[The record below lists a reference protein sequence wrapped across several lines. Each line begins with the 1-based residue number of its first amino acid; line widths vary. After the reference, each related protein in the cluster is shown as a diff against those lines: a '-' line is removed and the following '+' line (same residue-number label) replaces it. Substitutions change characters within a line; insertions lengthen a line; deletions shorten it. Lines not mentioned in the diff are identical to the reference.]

1 MKNLL
6 LLATLTLAGVTAT
19 AQDQINAFIT
29 EAQNYLAQKD
39 YKMAQ
44 LSLQD
49 AINEINTLMAGQIG
63 DALPDEI
70 NGLKSTGEESA
81 NNAGMAFMGGGTAV
95 SKRYEH
101 PAKQENTADV
111 SIITNSPMLAT
122 LNMFMG
128 NPSMMGQEYK
138 SVRVGTRRAI
148 MKSET
153 EDYYMDN
160 GSSKQIRSSELQI
173 PLSQTLI
180 TLNLR
185 GFASEQEEL
194 AFAAKLD
201 IEKLRTMLGE

>member
-1 MKNLL
+1 MKNLML
-6 LLATLTLAGVTAT
+6 LVALTLAGYTAT
-19 AQDQINAFIT
+19 AQDQINTFIK
-29 EAQNYLAQKD
+29 EAQDYLAQKD

-70 NGLKSTGEESA
+70 NGLKSSGEES

-101 PAKQENTADV
+101 PTKKENTADV
-111 SIITNSPMLAT
+111 AIITNSPMLAT

-148 MKSET
+148 LKSET

-160 GSSKQIRSSELQI
+160 GTSKQVRSSELQV

-180 TLNLR
+180 TLNMK

-201 IEKLRTMLGE
+201 IENLRTMLGE

>member
-1 MKNLL
+1 MKTRILFSLL
-6 LLATLTLAGVTAT
+6 LLMSIRLSG
-19 AQDQINAFIT
+19 QDQIATFIK
-29 EAQNYLAQKD
+29 EAQDYLAQKD

-49 AINEINTLMAGQIG
+49 AINEINNLIAGQIAE
-63 DALPDEI
+63 ALPDEI
-70 NGLKSTGEESA
+70 NGLRSEGEESA
-81 NNAGMAFMGGGTAV
+81 NTAGMGFLGGGTSV
-95 SKRYEH
+95 NKRYQH
-101 PAKQENTADV
+101 PSKMENSADV
-111 SIITNSPMLAT
+111 SIIANSPMLTT

-148 MKSET
+148 LKSQT
-153 EDYYMDN
+153 EEYYMDN
-160 GSSKQIRSSELQI
+160 GSTKQIRSSEIQV

-180 TLNLR
+180 TFNLK

-201 IEKLRTMLGE
+201 IEKLRVLLGE